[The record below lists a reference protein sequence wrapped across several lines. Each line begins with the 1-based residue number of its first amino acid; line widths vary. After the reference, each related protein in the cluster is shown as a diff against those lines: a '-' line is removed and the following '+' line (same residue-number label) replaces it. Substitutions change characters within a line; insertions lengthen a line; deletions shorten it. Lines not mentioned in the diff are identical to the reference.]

1 MDKKEKKY
9 ALVQLPIEVH
19 TELKKYCD
27 KHGLKIGRFV
37 ANIIKKSIKADK

>member
-9 ALVQLPIEVH
+9 ALIQIPIEVH

-27 KHGLKIGRFV
+27 KHGFKLGKFT
-37 ANIIKKSIKADK
+37 ANLIRKAIKGDK

>member
-19 TELKKYCD
+19 TELKKYCEH
-27 KHGLKIGRFV
+27 HGFKIGKFT
-37 ANIIKKSIKADK
+37 ANLIRKSIKGDK